1 MYKNL
6 KSTYDYFDYN
16 KLLDRDIL
24 PSTIQKSSNKVL
36 TIDRHYKNFN
46 SGIITRYCEHRED
59 ETKHLLYSNVN
70 WNDIIYL
77 DIKPI
82 TFTITSYWDPFY
94 PSNKGKIVFRKSN
107 FGEHVLNKVLSNPQK
122 FYLIHY
128 TSDHPHRSDW
138 NKYFFDY
145 FNKMKEPQFL
155 IYLEYIIQDD
165 IEITEFENCMNT
177 EYFTSVG
184 FNSPLPIENV
194 RQSPQGF
201 SLNKSKCSDYP
212 RDLLCLLGGRNN

>member
-24 PSTIQKSSNKVL
+24 PSTIQKSSNRVL

-107 FGEHVLNKVLSNPQK
+107 FGLRKSLCPFLK
-122 FYLIHY
+122 
-128 TSDHPHRSDW
+128 RSRIKTYDPVSL
-138 NKYFFDY
+138 KIMTHLMYF
-145 FNKMKEPQFL
+145 
-155 IYLEYIIQDD
+155 
-165 IEITEFENCMNT
+165 
-177 EYFTSVG
+177 
-184 FNSPLPIENV
+184 
-194 RQSPQGF
+194 
-201 SLNKSKCSDYP
+201 
-212 RDLLCLLGGRNN
+212 LGTVIL

>member
-1 MYKNL
+1 MHNL
-6 KSTYDYFDYN
+6 NKTNKYFDYST
-16 KLLDRDIL
+16 LLD
-24 PSTIQKSSNKVL
+24 THKSSDKVL
-36 TIDRHYKNFN
+36 TIDRHYHNFN
-46 SGIITRYCEHRED
+46 SGIITRYCQERED
-59 ETKHLLYSNVN
+59 ETKHLSYSNVN
-70 WNDIIYL
+70 WKDIIYL

-82 TFTITSYWDPFY
+82 TFTINFYCDPFDQT
-94 PSNKGKIVFRKSN
+94 NKIEFINSN
-107 FGEHVLNKVLSNPQK
+107 FGEHVLTKVFSNPQK

-128 TSDHPHRSDW
+128 TSDHPLRSNW

-145 FNKMKEPQFL
+145 FNKMFEEEPSFL
-155 IYLEYIIQDD
+155 IYLEYVIQDD
-165 IEITEFENCMNT
+165 TEITEFENCMNT

-212 RDLLCLLGGRNN
+212 RDLSSLLGGRNN